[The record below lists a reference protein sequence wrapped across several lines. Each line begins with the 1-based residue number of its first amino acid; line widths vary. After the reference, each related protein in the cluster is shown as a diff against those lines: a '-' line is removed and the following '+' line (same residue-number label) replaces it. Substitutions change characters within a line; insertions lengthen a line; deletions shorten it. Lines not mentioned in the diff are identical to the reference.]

1 VTFCLATLENNNMK
15 STVART
21 LATFGLATL
30 LAGPTAAEAR
40 HPLYQLIPNT
50 ALSGLV
56 DPQMADRTDID
67 KGLPLK
73 QKGER
78 LRIGWTDIT
87 LGNPWFV
94 SMIDDARSLAERYG
108 YDMQVQV
115 ADGDVARQSAQVDN
129 FITLGVD
136 VIVIDPTDIL
146 GSVADV
152 ERAVAAGIPVITV
165 GTAPDARAPVITTS
179 TGNPYGSGVEA
190 GRYVVEHTD
199 PGSEINAA
207 MVIGVMGNSTSESR
221 LNGMISGIVQARAEQ
236 RQLGLSKEDA
246 LLKGFELFQQVKAKG
261 SFSWPEGGFNVLAW
275 GRGEWTEE
283 GGLAATEDIL
293 SAHGE
298 RLNLILAENDFIAI
312 GAINA
317 VDNAGKAGQVRVAAA
332 AGSFKVALDLIK
344 QGKLLVSA
352 SNSGSQTGVAAI
364 ELIHQILD
372 GRLQA
377 NNLPLASYF
386 PVELIT
392 PGNVDHFIQLEQG
405 PATVERLPA
414 FRSIDQLKAAMR

>member
-1 VTFCLATLENNNMK
+1 
-15 STVART
+15 
-21 LATFGLATL
+21 
-30 LAGPTAAEAR
+30 
-40 HPLYQLIPNT
+40 
-50 ALSGLV
+50 
-56 DPQMADRTDID
+56 MADRTDID

-275 GRGEWTEE
+275 GRGEWTEDGWPGRHRGHPQCPWRAPE
-283 GGLAATEDIL
+283 PDPG
-293 SAHGE
+293 GE
-298 RLNLILAENDFIAI
+298 RLHRHRRHQRC
-312 GAINA
+312 GQCRQGR
-317 VDNAGKAGQVRVAAA
+317 AGTGRCGSWQLQGCAGSDQAGQA
-332 AGSFKVALDLIK
+332 
-344 QGKLLVSA
+344 
-352 SNSGSQTGVAAI
+352 TG
-364 ELIHQILD
+364 
-372 GRLQA
+372 
-377 NNLPLASYF
+377 
-386 PVELIT
+386 
-392 PGNVDHFIQLEQG
+392 
-405 PATVERLPA
+405 
-414 FRSIDQLKAAMR
+414 

>member
-1 VTFCLATLENNNMK
+1 MNN
-15 STVART
+15 TVART
-21 LATFGLATL
+21 FATLALTAL
-30 LAGPTAAEAR
+30 LAGPAAAQTR

-56 DPQMADRTDID
+56 DPHMVDRSQVD
-67 KGLPLK
+67 KALPLK
-73 QKGER
+73 QRGAR
-78 LRIGWTDIT
+78 LRIGWTEIT

-108 YDMQVQV
+108 YDLQVQV
-115 ADGDVARQSAQVDN
+115 ADSDVARQSAQVDN

-136 VIVIDPTDIL
+136 VIVIDPTDIQ

-190 GRYVVEHTD
+190 GRYVVEHSE

-236 RQLGLSKEDA
+236 RKLGMTREDA

-275 GRGEWTEE
+275 GRGDWTEE

-332 AGSFKVALDLIK
+332 AGSFKVALELIR
-344 QGKLLVSA
+344 QGKLLVTA

-364 ELIHQILD
+364 ELIHQILG
-372 GRLQA
+372 GRLAA

-392 PGNVDHFIQLEQG
+392 PANVEQYIELEQA
-405 PATVERLPA
+405 PASVERLPA

>member
-1 VTFCLATLENNNMK
+1 MK
-15 STVART
+15 TTVARSVCAT
-21 LATFGLATL
+21 ALAFL
-30 LAGPTAAEAR
+30 LAATASAEER
-40 HPLYQLIPNT
+40 HPLYKLIPNT

-56 DPQMADRTDID
+56 DPQMPDRTAIE
-67 KGLPLK
+67 KALPLK
-73 QKGER
+73 KKGPH
-78 LRIGWTDIT
+78 LRIGWTEIT

-94 SMIDDARSLAERYG
+94 TMTRDARTLAERYG
-108 YDMQVQV
+108 YDLQVQV
-115 ADGDVARQSAQVDN
+115 ADSDVARQSAQVDN

-136 VIVIDPTDIL
+136 VIVIDPTDTL
-146 GSVADV
+146 GTVADV

-165 GTAPDARAPVITTS
+165 GTAPDARAPVVTTS
-179 TGNPYGSGVEA
+179 TANPYGSGVEA
-190 GRYVVEHTD
+190 GRYIVEHTD
-199 PGSEINAA
+199 PGSQINAA

-246 LLKGFELFQQVKAKG
+246 WLKGYELFQQVKAKG
-261 SFSWPEGGFNVLAW
+261 GFSWPEGGFSVLAW
-275 GRGEWTEE
+275 GRGDWTEE

-317 VDNAGKAGQVRVAAA
+317 VDNAGKAGQVRVASAS
-332 AGSFKVALDLIK
+332 GTFKVALELIR
-344 QGKLLVSA
+344 QGKLMVSA
-352 SNSGSQTGVAAI
+352 TNSGSQTGIAAI
-364 ELIHQILD
+364 ELIHQIAD
-372 GRLQA
+372 KGMDA

-392 PGNVDHFIQLEQG
+392 PANVEQFIALEDA
-405 PATVERLPA
+405 PASTERVPA
-414 FRSIDQLKAAMR
+414 FRTVEQLKAASR

>member
-1 VTFCLATLENNNMK
+1 MK
-15 STVART
+15 NIVARRLCAAA
-21 LATFGLATL
+21 LACL
-30 LAGPTAAEAR
+30 LAGTANAEAR

-56 DPQMADRTDID
+56 DPQMPDRAAID
-67 KGLPLK
+67 KALPMK
-73 QKGER
+73 KKGQR
-78 LRIGWTDIT
+78 LRIGWSEIT

-94 SMIDDARSLAERYG
+94 SMIDDARTLADRYG
-108 YDMQVQV
+108 YDLQVQV
-115 ADGDVARQSAQVDN
+115 ADSDVARQSAQVDN
-129 FITLGVD
+129 FITMGVD

-146 GSVADV
+146 GTVADV

-165 GTAPDARAPVITTS
+165 GTAPDARAPVVTTS

-190 GRYVVEHTD
+190 GRYIVEHTD

-236 RQLGLSKEDA
+236 RKLGLSKEDA
-246 LLKGFELFQQVKAKG
+246 WLKGFELFQQVKAKG
-261 SFSWPEGGFNVLAW
+261 SFNWPEGGFNVLAW
-275 GRGEWTEE
+275 GRGDWTEE

-317 VDNAGKAGQVRVAAA
+317 LENAGKTQQIRVASG
-332 AGSFKVALDLIK
+332 AGSFKVALDLIR
-344 QGKLLVSA
+344 QGKLMVSTA
-352 SNSGSQTGVAAI
+352 NSGSQTGLAAV
-364 ELIHQILD
+364 ELIHQIVDQGLE
-372 GRLQA
+372 A

-392 PGNVDHFIQLEQG
+392 PANVEHFVALEG
-405 PATVERLPA
+405 APASADRVPP
-414 FRSIDQLKAAMR
+414 FRSIEQLKAAVR